1 MIRLEKVSFR
11 YATRH
16 ENTIRDIDLCI
27 EQGERVLI
35 AGRTGCGKS
44 TLLKAI
50 NGIIPSC
57 SHGEFGGDVWID
69 GVNTRQ
75 AAADEIGLKVGTLY
89 QAPDD
94 QIFATTVWDEVAFA
108 LENRG
113 VEKEEIRRRVKE
125 TLENVG
131 LSSFYDRSVH
141 ALSGGQRQRLALAA
155 VLAARPSI
163 LILDEPI
170 SQLNP
175 AGAASLLQLL
185 LKLNREENMTLIVVE
200 HRVHELYRFFPRLV
214 YLEGRTVRYD
224 GATEGAWTAVHQPL
238 KGLREPEPVRV
249 CRRLSVSPFVADPE
263 QAAMAI
269 RRRYPACLTDSDV
282 AIADQKGQTHVTST
296 ALRMEDV
303 SYTYPGSREETLHA
317 IDMTVPHR
325 RIVAVMGQ
333 NGAGKSTLLSLIA
346 GLIRPIKGDISIG
359 ESLKKGQNGIGFLR
373 QDTDLMLLYPT
384 VGEEAGVFPK
394 QPITA
399 DTARIL
405 SWLELTALQ
414 DDFPLALSRGQ
425 RLRVALASLL
435 AKKPSLLLLDEPTT
449 GQDYESLDD
458 IRRVLRTYR
467 YMGGTVLFCTH
478 DVELAADIA
487 DSVLLL
493 NNGRI
498 LAEGSARKI
507 LADGTLLKAAGLAAP
522 PLTALC
528 RTLQLPLETGCKEVC
543 RHVCKTAVGRS

>member
-1 MIRLEKVSFR
+1 MIRLEKVCFR
-11 YATRH
+11 YATRP
-16 ENTIRDIDLCI
+16 EDTICDINLRI

-44 TLLKAI
+44 TLLKVI
-50 NGIIPSC
+50 NGIVPSC
-57 SHGEFGGDVWID
+57 SRGDFSGNVWID

-89 QAPDD
+89 QSPDD

-113 VEKEEIRRRVKE
+113 IEQREIQRRVQE
-125 TLENVG
+125 TLEHVG
-131 LSSFYDRSVH
+131 LLPFADRSVH

-175 AGAASLLQLL
+175 TGAASLLQLL

-214 YLEGRTVRYD
+214 YLEDRTIRYD
-224 GATEGAWTAVHQPL
+224 GAIEGAWTEFHQPL
-238 KGLREPEPVRV
+238 KGLREPEPVRI
-249 CRRLSVSPFVADPE
+249 CRKLTVFPSVADPE
-263 QAAMAI
+263 QAALSI
-269 RRRYPACLTDSDV
+269 RRQYPSCLIDSRSAGADQRQV
-282 AIADQKGQTHVTST
+282 GGAIAA
-296 ALRMEDV
+296 ALRIKGV
-303 SYTYPGSREETLHA
+303 SYAYPGCKEETLHA
-317 IDMTVPHR
+317 IDMTVPRR

-346 GLIRPIKGDISIG
+346 GLIRPIKGHINVGDKS
-359 ESLKKGQNGIGFLR
+359 KNGIGVLR

-384 VGEEAGVFPK
+384 VGEEAGVFP
-394 QPITA
+394 QSSITA
-399 DTARIL
+399 DTARLL
-405 SWLELTALQ
+405 SWLDLTALR

-435 AKKPSLLLLDEPTT
+435 VKKPSLLLLDEPTT
-449 GQDYESLDD
+449 GQDYESLGD

-478 DVELAADIA
+478 DVELAVDIA
-487 DSVLLL
+487 DSVVLL
-493 NNGRI
+493 NEGRI
-498 LAEGSARKI
+498 LAEGPTRKI
-507 LADGTLLKAAGLAAP
+507 LADGALLKAAGLTTP
-522 PLTALC
+522 PLAELC
-528 RTLQLPLETGCKEVC
+528 RMLQLPLETGSKEVC
-543 RHVCKTAVGRS
+543 RRVCKTAVGRR

>member
-1 MIRLEKVSFR
+1 MIRLEKVCFR
-11 YATRH
+11 YATRP
-16 ENTIRDIDLCI
+16 EDTIRNINLCI
-27 EQGERVLI
+27 GQGERVLI

-44 TLLKAI
+44 TLLKVV

-57 SHGEFGGDVWID
+57 SRGDFGGNVWID

-75 AAADEIGLKVGTLY
+75 TTADEIGLKVGTLY
-89 QAPDD
+89 QSPDD

-113 VEKEEIRRRVKE
+113 VEQDEIQRRVKE
-125 TLENVG
+125 TLEHVG
-131 LSSFYDRSVH
+131 LSPFADRSVH

-214 YLEGRTVRYD
+214 YLEDRTIRYD
-224 GATEGAWTAVHQPL
+224 GAIEGAWTEFHQPL
-238 KGLREPEPVRV
+238 KGLREPETVRV
-249 CRRLSVSPFVADPE
+249 CRKLSVFPSVADPR
-263 QAAMAI
+263 QAALSI
-269 RRRYPACLTDSDV
+269 QNRYPSCLTERKSNDAEKKKTSD
-282 AIADQKGQTHVTST
+282 TSV
-296 ALRMEDV
+296 ALRMDAV
-303 SYTYPGSREETLHA
+303 SYMYPGSREETLHA
-317 IDMTVPHR
+317 VNVMVPRR

-346 GLIRPIKGDISIG
+346 GLIRPTKGHIDIGNKS
-359 ESLKKGQNGIGFLR
+359 KNGIGFLR

-384 VGEEAGVFPK
+384 VGEEAGVCPK
-394 QPITA
+394 HTVTA
-399 DTARIL
+399 DTARLL
-405 SWLELTALQ
+405 SWLELTALR

-435 AKKPSLLLLDEPTT
+435 IKKPSLLLLDEPTT
-449 GQDYESLDD
+449 GQDYESLGD

-487 DSVLLL
+487 DSVMLL
-493 NNGRI
+493 NEGRI
-498 LAEGSARKI
+498 LAEGPTRKI
-507 LADGTLLKAAGLAAP
+507 LADGVLLKEAGLTTP
-522 PLTALC
+522 PLATLC
-528 RTLQLPLETGCKEVC
+528 RMLQLPPETGSKEVC
-543 RHVCKTAVGRS
+543 RRVCKTVVGRR